1 MLPGLDPETKGL
13 MRLAL
18 DEKRQVESGRLPLK
32 DAKYLPEGTRLEN
45 GKVIISGAGPELFAM
60 GASVGVFALLIL
72 TGALIG
78 SALRWFFV
86 LEVAGVR
93 VYLALGV
100 GLACLTLGATVYW
113 FRDIR
118 SWRSVSVLE
127 VVLAAAGGAVA
138 FVTAADPWSRW
149 IGIGAAAF
157 AVADGLGRLR
167 APTGVDAA
175 KS

>member
-1 MLPGLDPETKGL
+1 
-13 MRLAL
+13 
-18 DEKRQVESGRLPLK
+18 
-32 DAKYLPEGTRLEN
+32 
-45 GKVIISGAGPELFAM
+45 
-60 GASVGVFALLIL
+60 
-72 TGALIG
+72 
-78 SALRWFFV
+78 
-86 LEVAGVR
+86 VR

-100 GLACLTLGATVYW
+100 GLACLTLGAAVYW

-127 VVLAAAGGAVA
+127 VVLAAAGGVVA

-167 APTGVDAA
+167 APHWCGCRQELMVMPLPSRLEA
-175 KS
+175 KPPSNSIHGRRTLSCSESSK